1 MEQASGG
8 LVLQLGSALAAPR
21 ERVFRLLTDP
31 AEVPAWWGPHGFT
44 TPEAQL
50 DAVVGG
56 AYRFRMQPPEGEA
69 FHLSGRF
76 LAVDPPRRL
85 VYTFGWEEPAPD
97 DTETVVTV
105 LLATSGAGT
114 ELSLRHE
121 GFATPER
128 LALHRDGWT
137 QTLERLSEVAER
149 G

>member
-1 MEQASGG
+1 VEQAPGG
-8 LVLQLGSALAAPR
+8 LVLELGCALAAPR

-31 AEVPAWWGPHGFT
+31 AEVATWWGPHGFT
-44 TPEAQL
+44 TPEVQL
-50 DAVVGG
+50 DAAVGG

-76 LAVDPPRRL
+76 LAVDRPRRL
-85 VYTFGWEEPAPD
+85 VFTFGWEEPAPD

-105 LLATSGAGT
+105 LLAPGGAGT

-121 GFATPER
+121 GFASAER
-128 LALHRDGWT
+128 LALHRDGWS
-137 QTLERLSEVAER
+137 QTLERLRAVAEP